1 MIILK
6 RQGLEESL
14 VFDPTL
20 RVDQTLLTT
29 LQKIKIS
36 YQGTTLLLLMSL
48 MQILLNQLKDL

>member
-6 RQGLEESL
+6 RQDLEESL

-36 YQGTTLLLLMSL
+36 YQGTTLLLVMSL